1 MAGEDQGHDLVAE
14 LAIGHPGPVLV
25 ACGQQA
31 REQVATVSAFGRGGP
46 R

>member
-14 LAIGHPGPVLV
+14 LAIGHPATVLV

-31 REQVATVSAFGRGGP
+31 REQVATVSAFGSMRP
-46 R
+46 